1 MTDTLPQQRH
11 TVIEAMV
18 ADRGKIVTDGIQ
30 QSDDRQTDLLI
41 QIDVRV
47 ARPFITRIK
56 HQNVRV
62 NRTGTL
68 DQCSQSRHAV
78 DGGMNVVRGNDYDL
92 RMVFLRCTAGPQDGC
107 DKHHRV
113 KTGKEFHHWFFT
125 Q

>member
-1 MTDTLPQQRH
+1 MESSKAT
-11 TVIEAMV
+11 I
-18 ADRGKIVTDGIQ
+18 GKPTSLFKSTYG
-30 QSDDRQTDLLI
+30 LL
-41 QIDVRV
+41 VHLSP
-47 ARPFITRIK
+47 ASSTKTF
-56 HQNVRV
+56 RV

-78 DGGMNVVRGNDYDL
+78 DGGMDVVRGNDYDL